1 MAHATKLV
9 TNIRVKCRESSSFY
23 DQIFRC
29 FFPLRCQVTL
39 RKKLRNLCGVLNL
52 LNVRIFAPLDV
63 AHVRK
68 STNECRCAKPLYCRG
83 NCGGGARHDS
93 TDLGS
98 RYHHHPDAPI
108 KKWEGGE
115 KTGYMVIMCVCVC
128 VCLCICVCVC
138 VCVCVGGCLCDCM
151 RIIMVG
157 VVLCFLSNRF
167 RRPLAS
173 TFEIL

>member
-1 MAHATKLV
+1 MGWERGSTLEGVCAKSGGGGRGCFASLQLGFVCAVEYPVMTPLERFSTTKFVVLFRKMAHATKLV

-68 STNECRCAKPLYCRG
+68 STNECRCAKPLYYVP
-83 NCGGGARHDS
+83 
-93 TDLGS
+93 L
-98 RYHHHPDAPI
+98 
-108 KKWEGGE
+108 
-115 KTGYMVIMCVCVC
+115 M
-128 VCLCICVCVC
+128 
-138 VCVCVGGCLCDCM
+138 
-151 RIIMVG
+151 
-157 VVLCFLSNRF
+157 FL
-167 RRPLAS
+167 
-173 TFEIL
+173 I

>member
-29 FFPLRCQVTL
+29 FFPLRWQVTL

-68 STNECRCAKPLYCRG
+68 STNEYRCAKPIINITATCCTRAVLVL
-83 NCGGGARHDS
+83 S
-93 TDLGS
+93 
-98 RYHHHPDAPI
+98 
-108 KKWEGGE
+108 KK
-115 KTGYMVIMCVCVC
+115 
-128 VCLCICVCVC
+128 
-138 VCVCVGGCLCDCM
+138 
-151 RIIMVG
+151 
-157 VVLCFLSNRF
+157 FSSLSNLIQLSPDF
-167 RRPLAS
+167 SENIHVHLNSEEVTLFISWWSKFSPNSALAIS
-173 TFEIL
+173 SKVSITTRE